1 MGSILRSLLWA
12 AAVSRGAG
20 DVRLALRRAGR
31 RTALVALAIAL
42 GLAGGGFLL
51 AAGFLELADLLGSIR
66 ASLIVGAALA
76 IAGCGFLLCARGR
89 RYSST
94 LSSDGRSAEPS
105 PVATTLL
112 GVGRDLAAAASRNPG
127 SFVVAVFLIG
137 LVLGRAR
144 R

>member
-1 MGSILRSLLWA
+1 MGSILRSLLWT

-31 RTALVALAIAL
+31 RTAFVAMAIAL

-51 AAGFLELADLLGSIR
+51 AAVFLELADLVGSIR

-76 IAGCGFLLCARGR
+76 VAACGLLFFARAR
-89 RYSST
+89 RHRST
-94 LSSDGRSAEPS
+94 VSSDGRGIEPT
-105 PVATTLL
+105 PVATTMIDI
-112 GVGRDLAAAASRNPG
+112 GRDLAAAASRNPG
-127 SFVVAVFLIG
+127 SFVVAGFLIG
-137 LVLGRAR
+137 LVLGRSR